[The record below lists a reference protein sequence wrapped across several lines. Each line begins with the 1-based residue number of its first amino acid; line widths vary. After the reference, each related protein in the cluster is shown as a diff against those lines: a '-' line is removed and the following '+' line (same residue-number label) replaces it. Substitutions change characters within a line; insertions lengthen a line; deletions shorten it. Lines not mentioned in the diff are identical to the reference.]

1 MLTNY
6 QQIISDATGVTDPTD
21 LEEIEEYMRECIW
34 HPTLDWQT
42 REQLASSAVV
52 AWNECQFRRHTMNLQ
67 ADPDD
72 MNELRADR
80 AQTAV
85 DTHDEACLDYEDEE
99 TSIAELLCNLMHLC
113 DRNGVDFVEQFHR
126 ARANYASET
135 SREIQP
141 PRVIAIVRGGLVSGA
156 VSNIDGVD
164 FSVLDHDN
172 AAAGMDEQEQA
183 EFDMLEAEANQLTA
197 IY

>member
-1 MLTNY
+1 
-6 QQIISDATGVTDPTD
+6 
-21 LEEIEEYMRECIW
+21 
-34 HPTLDWQT
+34 
-42 REQLASSAVV
+42 
-52 AWNECQFRRHTMNLQ
+52 MNLP
-67 ADPDD
+67 ADPDRL
-72 MNELRADR
+72 NELRARR

-85 DTHDEACLDYEDEE
+85 DTHDEACHEDEE
-99 TSIAELLCNLMHLC
+99 TSIADLLCNLMHLC

-126 ARANYASET
+126 ARKNYASET

-156 VSNIDGVD
+156 VSNIDGID

-172 AAAGMDEQEQA
+172 AAAGMDESEQA
-183 EFDMLEAEANQLTA
+183 EFDMLEAEAKQLTA